1 MKLVKNRWLWNNFK
15 KILFFEKK
23 EIIQKKSTFVTI
35 IYINSWNHKLD
46 QRIRSEI
53 VEKPSSLKILQNLN
67 HIDRIFIFFWNG
79 RWRKILKV
87 LLKIE
92 FFRRKKNKETCVSLR
107 FVLPRLIPEFEKDFS
122 KIEYIRK
129 MWENCFLRK

>member
-23 EIIQKKSTFVTI
+23 EIIQKKNTFVTI

-67 HIDRIFIFFWNG
+67 HIDRIFLFFG
-79 RWRKILKV
+79 MDD
-87 LLKIE
+87 E
-92 FFRRKKNKETCVSLR
+92 
-107 FVLPRLIPEFEKDFS
+107 EKF
-122 KIEYIRK
+122 
-129 MWENCFLRK
+129 